1 MPPFRGRMNGPSNKV
16 WLISLGLAGL
26 LVFLPLRDGGMSFQA
41 KTALTSIVAILFLA
55 FLLIE
60 PHRLYFNRPSLK
72 LIIPPVLVFLITT
85 WNSVYLDLSIKEALL
100 LLGYFLAA
108 YMGYAIAM
116 EGWGRKTLFLALI
129 ISGLTTSLVA
139 YYIFFTSR
147 PGSMARSA
155 LMGTF
160 QYQNGLAG
168 FILLIVFL
176 PLAFLLSSEK
186 PIETWAYGGVATLL
200 MTALLMTNSRGG
212 LISFMGGLIAWL
224 FLERKALWKRRLRLT
239 GLVLAIIAL
248 FLLLSHEGLFSG
260 PSRVASLAK
269 AASPETPDTSF
280 RWRQHIYRW
289 TLGIIQDNPF
299 LGTGPGTFPLVLGL
313 YQKVP
318 YVSGLYAHNHYLQTG
333 AETGMVGFS
342 ILLILLGYLFWR
354 GIKAIRLMSDVQC
367 HPKIDIEKYNPQ
379 KLPSPTPSTSSPT
392 CGGGEVG
399 GKGEREIGNV
409 NVYFSMSDVSGASPE
424 RGKAIGLFSGLLASA
439 LHAGVD
445 FDWSY
450 PAISLVLFIEW
461 ALLLSYGN
469 PFQSPKSNVQSPK
482 SFKALFFILCPLILL
497 ASLSRLYADSIL
509 LWGRWDLEKGKLE
522 KAVKELE
529 ASVLLNPFRSSA
541 RYWLALAHAKS
552 GKGEKAIRQA
562 QKDLRLN
569 PLDGNAHNGAG
580 KVYWTLGRTKEAE
593 RELLEAVRLNPYSRL
608 SFYAD
613 IVDFYIS
620 QKREGE
626 ALSWIEKAS
635 SIFTPG
641 LVKGPEARTLIP
653 GDRYTLGRLFLIK
666 AQIFQGKG
674 EPLEAEKAR
683 ALGLELSRPDT
694 REIFPRGFKNEF
706 ASPEATLITFWNARI
721 KGDRELLK
729 ASLAKGQKGEIGPDL
744 VAPFSPPVE
753 ALEVS
758 RILSLAVSEGEAI
771 MEYELTL
778 FLKGGL
784 VRQTINRAT
793 FIAEKD
799 GWRLEL

>member
-1 MPPFRGRMNGPSNKV
+1 MNGPSNKV
-16 WLISLGLAGL
+16 WVISLGLAGL
-26 LVFLPLRDGGMSFQA
+26 LVSIPLRDGGMSFEA
-41 KTALTSIVAILFLA
+41 KTALTSIVVVLFLA
-55 FLLIE
+55 FLLID
-60 PHRLYFNRPSLK
+60 PHRLYFNRPPLK
-72 LIIPPVLVFLITT
+72 LIIPPLSVFLITT
-85 WNSVYLDLSIKEALL
+85 WNSVYPDLSIKEALL

-116 EGWGRKTLFLALI
+116 EGWGRRTLFLALI

-186 PIETWAYGGVATLL
+186 PSETWAYGGVATLL

-224 FLERKALWKRRLRLT
+224 FLERKALWKHRLRLT

-333 AETGMVGFS
+333 AETGMVGLS
-342 ILLILLGYLFWR
+342 ILLLILGYLFWR
-354 GIKAIRLMSDVQC
+354 GIKVIR
-367 HPKIDIEKYNPQ
+367 
-379 KLPSPTPSTSSPT
+379 STFPVPGSRFP
-392 CGGGEVG
+392 
-399 GKGEREIGNV
+399 
-409 NVYFSMSDVSGASPE
+409 VSGASPE

-450 PAISLVLFIEW
+450 PAIGLVLFIEW
-461 ALLLSYGN
+461 ALLLSYGSRPQTSDPRPQTSDIRPLSSQHKN
-469 PFQSPKSNVQSPK
+469 SCINADPKAKPTK
-482 SFKALFFILCPLILL
+482 SFRALFFLLCPLILL

-529 ASVLLNPFRSSA
+529 ASVLLNPFRSSG
-541 RYWLALAHAKS
+541 RYWLALAYAKS
-552 GKGEKAIRQA
+552 GKGEKAIIQA

-635 SIFTPG
+635 SIFNPG
-641 LVKGPEARTLIP
+641 LVRGSEARTLMP
-653 GDRYTLGRLFLIK
+653 GDRYTLGRLFSIK

-683 ALGLELSRPDT
+683 AIGLELSRPDT
-694 REIFPRGFKNEF
+694 REIFPRGFKEEF
-706 ASPEATLITFWNARI
+706 ASPEATLVTFWNARI
-721 KGDRELLK
+721 KGDREMLK
-729 ASLAKGQKGEIGPDL
+729 ASLAKGQKGEINPDL
-744 VAPFSPPVE
+744 VPPFPPTVE

-758 RILSLAVSEGEAI
+758 RILSLAASEREAI
-771 MEYELTL
+771 MDYELTL
-778 FLKGGL
+778 ILKSGET
-784 VRQTINRAT
+784 RKTIKRAS
-793 FIAEKD
+793 FIAERD
-799 GWRLEL
+799 GWRLDL